1 MQISHPVR
9 LLAGTPV
16 LAGTP
21 INCRHPDVAPSWYT
35 ADQTWQTGWHQGG
48 NWMTTPTLERIEADI
63 DRLSLAEQLCLME
76 RLAQRIRERTLRTP
90 LVQESDLVAMAND
103 PAIQRELHQINAE
116 FAAAETDGLDL
127 DR

>member
-1 MQISHPVR
+1 
-9 LLAGTPV
+9 
-16 LAGTP
+16 
-21 INCRHPDVAPSWYT
+21 
-35 ADQTWQTGWHQGG
+35 
-48 NWMTTPTLERIEADI
+48 MTTPTLERIEADI